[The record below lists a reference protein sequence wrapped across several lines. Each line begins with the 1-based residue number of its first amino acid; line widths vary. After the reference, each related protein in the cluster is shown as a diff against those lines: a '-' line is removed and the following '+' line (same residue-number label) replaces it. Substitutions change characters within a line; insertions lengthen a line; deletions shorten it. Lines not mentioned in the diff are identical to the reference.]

1 MNTNRY
7 ESINIYL
14 NKGIV
19 EAYIHEAKEK
29 ESPFCIAKF
38 GFDVD
43 LEDGFRF
50 KNIISFI
57 AREMGFF
64 PILQDA
70 HDAFLILLPSLK
82 LHDAKRRLKK
92 LEHSIKLEFKHEMK
106 AIGLTLF
113 DAHDNYQSLLARLEK
128 YYVLSRLSTRKKIF
142 FGTVDFDLY
151 ETVDA
156 NLLLGTIFRKENK
169 ITLNNLYN
177 GIPIKEEAVIAKF
190 EEGVAQIKVNSAKI
204 CFYTQESFT
213 FIQHDKIPHV
223 LKAHIIKVD
232 PIKSLI
238 VVNHLQLLETTA
250 LDRFDIRIAPNK
262 TINATLSHQKIKCFD
277 GLISTLSE
285 SSLVLHVKMHDIEKI
300 LQKGWGEKEFDI
312 SFQLPT
318 NKGFLTPISTK
329 ATIFNMINES
339 LVLSLQPNVFMKS
352 KLRNY
357 IALRKNTLLLE
368 LKQELKHPI

>member
-19 EAYIHEAKEK
+19 EAYIHEAKER

-57 AREMGFF
+57 ARELGFF

-113 DAHDNYQSLLARLEK
+113 DAHW
-128 YYVLSRLSTRKKIF
+128 
-142 FGTVDFDLY
+142 
-151 ETVDA
+151 
-156 NLLLGTIFRKENK
+156 
-169 ITLNNLYN
+169 
-177 GIPIKEEAVIAKF
+177 
-190 EEGVAQIKVNSAKI
+190 
-204 CFYTQESFT
+204 
-213 FIQHDKIPHV
+213 
-223 LKAHIIKVD
+223 
-232 PIKSLI
+232 
-238 VVNHLQLLETTA
+238 
-250 LDRFDIRIAPNK
+250 
-262 TINATLSHQKIKCFD
+262 
-277 GLISTLSE
+277 LIS
-285 SSLVLHVKMHDIEKI
+285 
-300 LQKGWGEKEFDI
+300 
-312 SFQLPT
+312 P
-318 NKGFLTPISTK
+318 
-329 ATIFNMINES
+329 
-339 LVLSLQPNVFMKS
+339 
-352 KLRNY
+352 
-357 IALRKNTLLLE
+357 
-368 LKQELKHPI
+368 